1 MLCGIIGHCF
11 AHDLPSPTADVK
23 RALRPG
29 LGTSLSHFDLAG
41 DDASGLTSVSD
52 EKVIVE
58 VRVDTRGGPMDFG
71 VVFRRSPLSVHAA
84 YACQVDSVNPKSS
97 AKEAGV
103 QPGAILTDVALQSM
117 KTVPYDEV
125 LQILLQRSNLQA
137 PGSSLQLVFAQRAKT
152 IHLDRNVDH
161 LTQFPQPTGL
171 ALPGTNEFVMDKSE
185 GSVSA
190 ASISATPHAT
200 DAFTGDALDDTSHAV
215 SMTRFWMSDQHVKA
229 CYACDL
235 PFSFCR
241 RKHHCRSCGQIF
253 CYQCCTRLSASFKPP
268 HDAAQYLRKQLVCH
282 PCHRHLRDG
291 ADAVVPS
298 VRPALP
304 PPTKPPTAKRP
315 SSTNVGKVSTS
326 PTTAPLA
333 VASRALDSSGRTHDS
348 TAANSLV
355 DDATASLERSKVDL
369 HLFSMF
375 PRVQLVPMAVPA
387 PIVTNVS
394 NESEFVVPLRR
405 RAESEPSLSAIVRK
419 SQPSYLAASSNHAA
433 GQRPRSNSRDDLYT
447 YRQPTNVVRS
457 TRSATEL
464 MVEALMLSSGDRS
477 LPSTSLAPPVTTT
490 PALLL
495 HTSSSASLLS
505 LTPSIHLGHACQLDA
520 DVPGLLDAVAATK
533 AAMKSD
539 ADQWLHERI
548 LQLWE
553 ASPVLT
559 QLPYLEQSQ
568 FVDRIFEFATRAAVT
583 IDVGDSLDILHYLR
597 VKCFPGGHVSDS
609 FFVHG
614 VLCHKAVAR
623 KSMRQWIESPRL
635 LLVASSLDYQREKE
649 KLSSLES
656 VAGQETEYMRIAVE
670 KIRTLR
676 PDIVLFQG
684 HVHRVAEELLASSGI
699 VIVKNLKRAD
709 LERLSRVTGAALLT
723 SYDHVDKLFGATVLG
738 TCDRFRVWSSE
749 VPKMHVDDV
758 SALPSH
764 LATTHVTT
772 ALRGAKHLAPIARK
786 RTKKQC
792 IVFEGGAY
800 AKGCTIA
807 LRGAAE
813 NVLKEVRLILRNVV
827 RTAYH
832 VRLQTMVLATSGLV
846 PPVDVT
852 ADFRHEWFHASSSMY
867 LALNDHSLSMRAALK
882 ESQMRCR
889 HCKRLSGRRTN
900 GIATGMDNLVSRR
913 RRSSDSGRLVKKQV
927 LISACR
933 CPSDVHGANR
943 DTLLLSACWSRLDD
957 QSPSP
962 SELVEIAF
970 YTDAD
975 CTLGQFLHR
984 YCFESASAPFKTA
997 FRTQRLSFSHDLG
1010 RVLITV
1016 SPTNTKGKARG
1027 PGQELLEMFNFATR
1041 VVQSPTPLMWV
1052 ATEASPSPIYT
1063 AVPPEM
1069 LHYSFGK
1076 YVEDLLY
1083 LQPLAHDPRFFPHLP
1098 HARDPSLLRYFAC
1111 ADVIVCIAVE
1121 PIHPVLHVAM
1131 RPGLYDVDDQ
1141 RSSIDAADIE
1151 ELVLV
1156 ANSVLDVTLTKVQAT
1171 LDDLVAIG
1179 EKKHLD
1185 SHAWPLERLQE
1196 IENMGQIARHWHIMY
1211 TTQVRRQPPAD
1222 VFAKHALFRKAYERA
1237 ARFCVELR
1245 QASNKVTF
1253 KQTEVVDDPPPMT
1266 LPMQWFDI
1274 LSAQMQQEQP
1284 PASAFGIPLPSPH
1297 AFASLHK
1304 SPPMDIHRPPIDSAA
1319 SQRDFVS
1326 RLTATESMTAN
1337 SVSNI
1342 YSTYGGAVAFPD
1354 ESMVDIE
1361 GSHDGST
1368 LSSQSLNRTQV
1379 VGSNALVKKSSS
1391 SGDQSHLFVLPKS
1404 ILSWHPS
1411 LPRGVNQT
1419 VVLVNASQPTSAVA
1433 YSLCSKEYIQQRNE
1447 WFAKQDP
1454 PVLLVLDSNVSG
1466 MLRALRSDKRSNVD
1480 HLFVDE
1486 NEFQAATRFS
1496 CKSYYASQFH
1506 ALRQLL
1512 YKDERKYI
1520 ESMCQCEHWN
1530 ASGGKS
1536 GAGFMR
1542 TKDQRFICKVIPS
1555 NQLTMFLNMASS
1567 YFEYMATSI
1576 EENLPSM
1583 LGKIV
1588 GVYRITMTETTETA
1602 LCLLVMENLVY
1613 GRTVDH
1619 LFDLKGKLEGRF
1631 MEHTDHQVLWDRN
1644 FVKMTRGI
1652 PLPLQESAMGLLKSA
1667 IFHDTAFLASQ
1678 DVTDYSLL
1686 VGYDH
1691 DKQEIVAGIIDY
1703 IAKYDFLKRLEHHG
1717 KRLLQD
1723 EGEITVLNPKQY
1735 TKRFRTAMAKYFTAV
1750 PSRYTLATRAESAMD
1765 DDTKAAAS

>member
-11 AHDLPSPTADVK
+11 AHDPPSPTADVK

-29 LGTSLSHFDLAG
+29 LGTSLSHFDLAS

-58 VRVDTRGGPMDFG
+58 LRVDTRGGPMDFG
-71 VVFRRSPLSVHAA
+71 VVFRRSPLGIHST

-103 QPGAILTDVALQSM
+103 QPGAILTDVALRSM

-125 LQILLQRSNLQA
+125 LQILVQRSNLQA

-200 DAFTGDALDDTSHAV
+200 DAFNGDALDDASHAV

-282 PCHRHLRDG
+282 P
-291 ADAVVPS
+291 
-298 VRPALP
+298 
-304 PPTKPPTAKRP
+304 
-315 SSTNVGKVSTS
+315 
-326 PTTAPLA
+326 
-333 VASRALDSSGRTHDS
+333 SGRAHEA
-348 TAANSLV
+348 TAASSLV
-355 DDATASLERSKVDL
+355 DDATSNLEKSKVDVQ
-369 HLFSMF
+369 LFSMF

-387 PIVTNVS
+387 PIVANVS
-394 NESEFVVPLRR
+394 NESAFAVPLRR

-419 SQPSYLAASSNHAA
+419 SQASYLAVSSNHSE

-464 MVEALMLSSGDRS
+464 MVEALMLSSVDRS

-490 PALLL
+490 PALLH

-559 QLPYLEQSQ
+559 QLPYLEQSR
-568 FVDRIFEFATRAAVT
+568 FVDRIFEFATRAAAT

-597 VKCFPGGHVSDS
+597 IKCFPGGHVSDS

-623 KSMRQWIESPRL
+623 KSMRQWIDTPRL
-635 LLVASSLDYQREKE
+635 LLVASALDYQREKE

-709 LERLSRVTGAALLT
+709 LERLSLVTGAALLT
-723 SYDHVDKLFGATVLG
+723 SYDHVDKLFGASVLG

-749 VPKMHVDDV
+749 VPKMHADDV
-758 SALPSH
+758 SVLPSH

-813 NVLKEVRLILRNVV
+813 NVLKEVRSILRNVV

-832 VRLQTMVLATSGLV
+832 VRLQTVVLATSGLV
-846 PPVDVT
+846 PPVEVT

-867 LALNDHSLSMRAALK
+867 LALNDHSLSLRAALK

-889 HCKRLSGRRTN
+889 HCKRLSSRRTN

-913 RRSSDSGRLVKKQV
+913 RRSSESGRMVKKPV

-943 DTLLLSACWSRLDD
+943 DTLVLSACWSRLDD

-962 SELVEIAF
+962 SELMEIAF

-975 CTLGQFLHR
+975 CTLGQFLHL
-984 YCFESASAPFKTA
+984 YCFESASTPFKTA
-997 FRTQRLSFSHDLG
+997 FKTQRLSFSHDLG
-1010 RVLITV
+1010 RVLISV
-1016 SPTNTKGKARG
+1016 SPTTTKGKARG

-1076 YVEDLLY
+1076 YLEDLLY
-1083 LQPLAHDPRFFPHLP
+1083 LQPLSHDARFFPHLP

-1111 ADVIVCIAVE
+1111 ADVIVCISVE

-1141 RSSIDAADIE
+1141 RCSIDATDIE

-1274 LSAQMQQEQP
+1274 LSTQLQQE
-1284 PASAFGIPLPSPH
+1284 PAPSSAFGIPLPPPH
-1297 AFASLHK
+1297 AFASQHK
-1304 SPPMDIHRPPIDSAA
+1304 SPPMEIHRPPIDSAA
-1319 SQRDFVS
+1319 GQRDFVS
-1326 RLTATESMTAN
+1326 RLTTDGGMAAN
-1337 SVSNI
+1337 SVSSI
-1342 YSTYGGAVAFPD
+1342 LSTYGPDVAFPD
-1354 ESMVDIE
+1354 DLNYMVDIE

-1379 VGSNALVKKSSS
+1379 VGSNALLKKSSTS

-1411 LPRGVNQT
+1411 LPRGMDQT

-1433 YSLCSKEYIQQRNE
+1433 YSLCSKEYSQQLNE

-1454 PVLLVLDSNVSG
+1454 PVLLCLDSNGGG
-1466 MLRALRSDKRSNVD
+1466 MLRALKSDKRSNVD

-1486 NEFQAATRFS
+1486 NEFQAATKFS
-1496 CKSYYASQFH
+1496 CKSYYASQFY

-1613 GRTVDH
+1613 GRQVDH

-1644 FVKMTRGI
+1644 FVKMTKGI
-1652 PLPLQESAMGLLKSA
+1652 PLPMQESAMGLLKSA

-1750 PSRYTLATRAESAMD
+1750 PSRYTLATRAESAVD